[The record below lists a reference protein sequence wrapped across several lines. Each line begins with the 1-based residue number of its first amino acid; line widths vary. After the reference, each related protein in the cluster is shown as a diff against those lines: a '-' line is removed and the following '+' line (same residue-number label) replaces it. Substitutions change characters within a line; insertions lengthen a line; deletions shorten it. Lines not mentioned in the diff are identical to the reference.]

1 MFTTT
6 TKMPRFIAKELKEL
20 QKITEPI
27 TKKVSKY
34 MFWSFPLIAVSV
46 FNLLITL
53 FVIPNDERTLI
64 SLLIYAVLGAVG
76 LALHKEVKL
85 QRKEIQK
92 QSADFAMKRVMKSE
106 VVSPAYQNRYVSLIK
121 NEPAMAVQH
130 FIAFLEEE
138 ARQDRMK
145 KFTEA

>member
-85 QRKEIQK
+85 QSKEIQK
-92 QSADFAMKRVMKSE
+92 KSDDFAMKSVKTSE
-106 VVSPAYQNRYVSLIK
+106 VVYPAIQ
-121 NEPAMAVQH
+121 
-130 FIAFLEEE
+130 
-138 ARQDRMK
+138 
-145 KFTEA
+145 